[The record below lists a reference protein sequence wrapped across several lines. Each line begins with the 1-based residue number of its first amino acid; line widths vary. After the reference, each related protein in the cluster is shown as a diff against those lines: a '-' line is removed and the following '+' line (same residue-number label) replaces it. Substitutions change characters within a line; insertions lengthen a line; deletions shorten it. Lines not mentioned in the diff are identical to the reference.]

1 MGYVAGLGDLTI
13 TFENVTLRQ
22 ALADICGRTGGRWY
36 VDEQK
41 RLHYFDAESNV
52 AAWSLSDRPDGLASF
67 PYQELKRRE
76 NATPIVNQVL
86 VVGDGITGWV
96 EDAASVAKYG
106 PRPAVVN
113 DRRITTQPT
122 AEARGNAILDRY
134 AWPRISYDVTTRKDG
149 LRAGMDVRLISHE
162 WGLDETVTVRRLTL
176 HWVANHRFY
185 ELELGDGVASAATGG
200 RLWVDV
206 LNQVQTSII
215 EIDGTIYD
223 TDAPAAPGLV
233 VGNLTSGVDLDA
245 DGHQVVYL
253 QITWGSVAAADL
265 DHYQVQISTSSDFS
279 GYTITRD
286 HAKDGA
292 RVERFVPVLGN
303 TTYYARVR
311 AIDWVGNAS
320 AWSDTRSITTAR
332 DTDAPAQ
339 VSGLSVA
346 ASRTLVGLQWTANS
360 EADLAEYEIQR
371 APDSGGAPGVWATIA
386 KARLNFYVDQDF
398 SDAQIAA
405 QATFWYQVRAVDT
418 SGNAGDWSASDS
430 AALSQIASDHIAAG
444 TITAVHVGA
453 NEIITNAANIQNAV
467 ITSAKI
473 ENLDGIVI
481 TGNTIRT
488 AAAGARI
495 VLDSTDGIQAYN
507 AGGVQTVSILPS
519 GAGWIGI
526 GDQIAWNTAGGL
538 TVDGGVL
545 VDGTVVATAFSNVI
559 GQPLFTAP
567 TGWHCGA
574 WL

>member
-1 MGYVAGLGDLTI
+1 
-13 TFENVTLRQ
+13 
-22 ALADICGRTGGRWY
+22 ADICGRTGGRWY

-96 EDAASVAKYG
+96 EDAASVAKYD
-106 PRPAVVN
+106 PRPAVVT
-113 DRRITTQPT
+113 DRRITTQTT

-200 RLWVDV
+200 RLWVVV
-206 LNQVQTSII
+206 LNQVQTCII

-223 TDAPAAPGLV
+223 TDAPAAPGLL
-233 VGNLTSGVDLDA
+233 VGNLSSGVDVDA

-253 QITWGSVAAADL
+253 QITWGSVADADL
-265 DHYQVQISTSSDFS
+265 DHYQIQISTASDFA

-286 HAKDGA
+286 HAADGD
-292 RVERFVPVLGN
+292 RIERFVPVLGN

-371 APDSGGAPGVWATIA
+371 APDSGGAPGAYVALA
-386 KARLNFYVDQDF
+386 KARLNFYIDQDF

-405 QATFWYQVRAVDT
+405 EGTWWYRVRAVDT
-418 SGNAGDWSASDS
+418 SGNAGDWSTADSD
-430 AALSQIASDHIAAG
+430 ALSRVKADHIAALTITGDKIAANTITANKLSVAQLSAITADLG
-444 TITAVHVGA
+444 TITAGTVTGA
-453 NEIITNAANIQNAV
+453 
-467 ITSAKI
+467 
-473 ENLDGIVI
+473 
-481 TGNTIRT
+481 TIRT
-488 AAAGARI
+488 DTGAPGHEARI

-507 AGGVQTVSILPS
+507 AGGTQTVSILPS
-519 GAGWIGI
+519 GAGW
-526 GDQIAWNTAGGL
+526 
-538 TVDGGVL
+538 
-545 VDGTVVATAFSNVI
+545 
-559 GQPLFTAP
+559 
-567 TGWHCGA
+567 
-574 WL
+574 